1 MKKSIWRCHH
11 FIQVYPKLQSYD
23 VCLLR
28 YGVRQTAFFV
38 ILDHFLPF
46 YPHNN
51 LENKNFEKMKKN
63 FWRYYHFT
71 HVYHIRK
78 SYDVWLLRY
87 GAQQTDFFLIF
98 NHFLS
103 FHFPLTAKKIKIFKK

>member
-1 MKKSIWRCHH
+1 
-11 FIQVYPKLQSYD
+11 
-23 VCLLR
+23 
-28 YGVRQTAFFV
+28 
-38 ILDHFLPF
+38 
-46 YPHNN
+46 
-51 LENKNFEKMKKN
+51 MKKN

-78 SYDVWLLRY
+78 SYDVRLLRY

-103 FHFPLTAKKIKIFKK
+103 FHFPLTAKKIKIFKKLKKRLEIL